1 MTKKEKEIR
10 EAIMHL
16 QIKKVL
22 NEPFNPAMYEYCDVM
37 INHLKTYLNE
47 KPKKNT
53 IRIKNQ

>member
-1 MTKKEKEIR
+1 MTKREKEIR

-22 NEPFNPAMYEYCDVM
+22 NEPFCPAMYEYCDVM

-53 IRIKNQ
+53 IRVKN

>member
-53 IRIKNQ
+53 IRIKDK

>member
-1 MTKKEKEIR
+1 MTKKQKEIR

-22 NEPFNPAMYEYCDVM
+22 HEPFNPAMYEYCDVM

-53 IRIKNQ
+53 IRIKD